1 MSLISRLGVVLG
13 LDAGEFNKNLGIA
26 QQRLQGF
33 NQSIVSSR
41 LGVAAIATGFAVA
54 ATSAIRFA
62 DSIND
67 VAQSSELSVQT
78 VLRLNEA
85 LVTNGGKSDAAA
97 QMVTKFSR
105 SVYEA
110 NHQNED
116 MQKAFRKLGISM
128 EDLRTKSME
137 QLLSKGLKGFKE
149 LRDVT
154 ERTGV
159 AFDVFGRS
167 AKGVD
172 LSGAADTF
180 ERNKKSYKDA
190 QEAFESIGNAL
201 DNLQR
206 ISDTMKT
213 GFAIAVGGAFEYIT
227 DKAIAFYNMMAKI
240 KTFLDEN
247 LGVFAKLVPG
257 AIYMPNQEIATKG
270 KGKSFG
276 FDDQINREQEANK
289 DVLKR
294 IKAQEEFYKK
304 ELQIS
309 EAKRQRNQK
318 EAELVFLTE
327 NEKKLQ
333 LELFDIEQKRQ
344 LLILEKKMNKFQAN
358 EFAQSEKKRALEDY
372 QIAQSQRTFEFG
384 WKKAFAS
391 YTDSATNAAKLGE
404 QAFVSVTQNL
414 ETALDRFVQTGKL
427 SFSDLAR
434 SIISDLIKI
443 QLKAQATS
451 IFSKLD
457 IGGLFGSI
465 FGGGGGYTPGYS
477 SLANAPY
484 PKFADGGNISGPS
497 IVGERGPE
505 LFVPRG
511 SGTIIPNNQLGSMM
525 GSQPQVVYN
534 GPYIQNMSAI
544 DTQSAT
550 QFLAKNK
557 QAVFGANQSAQ
568 RSLPQSR

>member
-167 AKGVD
+167 AKNVD
-172 LSGAADTF
+172 LSGAADAF

-201 DNLQR
+201 DNLQK

-213 GFAIAVGGAFEYIT
+213 GFAIQVGGAFEYIT
-227 DKAIAFYNMMAKI
+227 DKVIDAYNMMAKF
-240 KTFLDEN
+240 KMFLNEN
-247 LGVFAKLVPG
+247 LGSFANFVPG

-270 KGKSFG
+270 KGKSFN
-276 FDDQINREQEANK
+276 FEDKINREQEQNK
-289 DVLKR
+289 DVIALAK
-294 IKAQEEFYKK
+294 KQEEFYKK

-309 EAKRQRNQK
+309 EAKRQRNQR
-318 EAELVFLTE
+318 ESELVFLTE
-327 NEKKLQ
+327 NERKLQ
-333 LELFDIEQKRQ
+333 LDIFDIEQKRQ

-358 EFAQSEKKRALEDY
+358 EFAQSEKKRAQEEY
-372 QIAQSQRTFEFG
+372 NAAQSQRTFEFG
-384 WKKAFAS
+384 WKKAYAN
-391 YTDSATNAAKLGE
+391 YADMATNAAKLGE
-404 QAFVSVTQNL
+404 QAFVSVTSNMEQ
-414 ETALDRFVQTGKL
+414 ALDQFVATGKL

-451 IFSKLD
+451 LFS
-457 IGGLFGSI
+457 GLVSSI
-465 FGGGGGYTPGYS
+465 FGGGGGATPAFGS
-477 SLANAPY
+477 TAFWGGKAE
-484 PKFADGGNISGPS
+484 GGNVSGDNS
-497 IVGERGPE
+497 YMVGEQGPE
-505 LFVPRG
+505 LFVPKT
-511 SGTIIPNNQLGSMM
+511 SGTIIPNNQIGSM
-525 GSQPQVVYN
+525 GGQPQVVYN
-534 GPYIQNMSAI
+534 GPYIASMSAI

-550 QFLAKNK
+550 QFLARNKN
-557 QAVFGANQSAQ
+557 AVFAANQSAT
-568 RSLPQSR
+568 RSLPQSRT

>member
-26 QQRLQGF
+26 QERLKGF

-62 DSIND
+62 DGIND

-97 QMVTKFSR
+97 QMVAKFSR

-116 MQKAFRKLGISM
+116 MQKTFQKLGISM

-137 QLLSKGLKGFKE
+137 QLFAKGLKGFKE

-159 AFDVFGRS
+159 AFDAFGKS

-172 LSGAADTF
+172 LLGAADTF
-180 ERNKKSYKDA
+180 ERNKKSFKDA

-201 DNLQR
+201 DNLQK
-206 ISDTMKT
+206 ISETMKT
-213 GFAIAVGGAFEYIT
+213 GFAIQVGGAFEYIT
-227 DKAIAFYNMMAKI
+227 DKVIESYNMMARFKM
-240 KTFLDEN
+240 FLNEN
-247 LGVFAKLVPG
+247 LGAFAKFVPG
-257 AIYMPNQEIATKG
+257 AIYMPNQEITKRG
-270 KGKSFG
+270 PGEKT
-276 FDDQINREQEANK
+276 DDQINREQEANK

-318 EAELVFLTE
+318 EAEFVFLAE

-333 LELFDIEQKRQ
+333 LELFDIEQKRK
-344 LLILEKKMNKFQAN
+344 LLVLEKKMNQEQAN
-358 EFAQSEKKRALEDY
+358 EFAQSEKKRAQEDY
-372 QIAQSQRTFEFG
+372 QIAQSQRSFEFG
-384 WKKAFAS
+384 WRKAYAS
-391 YTDSATNAAKLGE
+391 YVENATNAAKLGE

-414 ETALDRFVQTGKL
+414 EQALDQFVQTGKL

-451 IFSKLD
+451 IFKSSG
-457 IGGLFGSI
+457 IGDFFSSVFSS
-465 FGGGGGYTPGYS
+465 FGGGGKGGTSIPI
-477 SLANAPY
+477 
-484 PKFADGGNISGPS
+484 KFADGGSPPVGIPS
-497 IVGERGPE
+497 MVGERGPE
-505 LFVPRG
+505 LFIPNTP
-511 SGTIIPNNQLGSMM
+511 GTIIPNHKLGSMG
-525 GSQPQVVYN
+525 GSPQVVYN
-534 GPYIQNMSAI
+534 GPYIASMNAI

-550 QFLAKNK
+550 QFLSRNK
-557 QAVFGANQSAQ
+557 QAVFAANQSAT
-568 RSLPQSR
+568 RSLPQSRS